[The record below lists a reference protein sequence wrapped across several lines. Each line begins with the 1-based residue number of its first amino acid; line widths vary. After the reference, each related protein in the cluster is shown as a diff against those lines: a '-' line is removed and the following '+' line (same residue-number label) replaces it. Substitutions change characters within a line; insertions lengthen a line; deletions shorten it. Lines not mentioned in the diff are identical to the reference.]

1 MNLEFNKNEDAMRLI
16 ISQMRQRHAQI
27 SLGGGKKAIE
37 KAKGYGYS
45 EPTIKKALEL
55 I

>member
-1 MNLEFNKNEDAMRLI
+1 LD
-16 ISQMRQRHAQI
+16 
-27 SLGGGKKAIE
+27 KAIE